1 MFSTVSDNKY
11 NELKNVFGK
20 LPLSQAF
27 VVTAFALERLWQP
40 FVEGI
45 SDCAYT
51 EQERQE
57 VLQLEKKILDII
69 WTHILFEDTQ
79 VDHWQEFCKLYDQIE
94 EVSAEVDLNFMA
106 KPYYCAIVDFAGWCL
121 KGNPARAVNRV
132 RPDIVINTLDFIIDC
147 VSAEITQCNED
158 KMQDILSTHPLVL
171 AEMER
176 IDADIQMAKDYS
188 DNTDLILRRKAEYHA
203 INISHI

>member
-11 NELKNVFGK
+11 DELKNVFGK
-20 LPLSQAF
+20 LSLSQAF

-57 VLQLEKKILDII
+57 VLQLERQILDII

-94 EVSAEVDLNFMA
+94 EVSAEVDLNF
-106 KPYYCAIVDFAGWCL
+106 IE
-121 KGNPARAVNRV
+121 
-132 RPDIVINTLDFIIDC
+132 INGVTALYFLYIRSLLQGLYNCCIK
-147 VSAEITQCNED
+147 VPVFKEFQHKRQA
-158 KMQDILSTHPLVL
+158 
-171 AEMER
+171 A
-176 IDADIQMAKDYS
+176 
-188 DNTDLILRRKAEYHA
+188 
-203 INISHI
+203 